1 METLFHDMS
10 RPTGCCWPTLDLNI
24 QILFFIFIFV
34 LQVPDEAVNKCI
46 ACGTDFGAFVRR
58 VSVEFMFFNFVT
70 LLL

>member
-1 METLFHDMS
+1 METLFRDMS

-24 QILFFIFIFV
+24 QNFFFFV

-58 VSVEFMFFNFVT
+58 VSVGFMFFKFVT